1 MTPKPDQTPQD
12 AIKTR
17 AVVRLTVFNAFQRD
31 RREASPDLARVVA
44 AQSQPV
50 TSSHNRDTRRPKRQ
64 QVP

>member
-31 RREASPDLARVVA
+31 RREAKWRA
-44 AQSQPV
+44 ASE
-50 TSSHNRDTRRPKRQ
+50 
-64 QVP
+64 

>member
-50 TSSHNRDTRRPKRQ
+50 TSSYNRDTRRPKRQ